1 MREQRVGSPADGRGF
16 PAEVHGMRPSDHGI
30 EKTGGKEYKTDY
42 KEGAAGRRRAVTED
56 KGAYRMRVLIID
68 GQGGG
73 LGRQLVGAVK
83 EYDPGIE
90 VLAVG
95 TNSAATNAMLRA
107 GADQAATGEN
117 SVAVASKKADVI
129 MGPVGIV
136 IADSMLG
143 EITPRMAVAVGQS
156 SAKRILIPVNLC
168 DNIVVGVSDA
178 SMGKNV
184 QNAVETLARFTQ
196 EIR

>member
-1 MREQRVGSPADGRGF
+1 
-16 PAEVHGMRPSDHGI
+16 
-30 EKTGGKEYKTDY
+30 
-42 KEGAAGRRRAVTED
+42 
-56 KGAYRMRVLIID
+56 MRVLIID

-73 LGRQLVGAVK
+73 LGRQLVTAVK
-83 EYDPGIE
+83 EYDQDIE

-95 TNSAATNAMLRA
+95 TNSAATNAMLKA

-117 SVAVASKKADVI
+117 SVVVASERVDVI

-143 EITPRMAVAVGQS
+143 EITPRIAVAVGQS
-156 SAKRILIPVNLC
+156 RAKRILIPVNLC
-168 DNIVVGVSDA
+168 DNIVVGVSDV

-184 QNAVETLARFTQ
+184 QNAIESLKKSFDSDGN
-196 EIR
+196 

>member
-1 MREQRVGSPADGRGF
+1 
-16 PAEVHGMRPSDHGI
+16 
-30 EKTGGKEYKTDY
+30 
-42 KEGAAGRRRAVTED
+42 
-56 KGAYRMRVLIID
+56 MRVLIID

-73 LGRQLVGAVK
+73 LGRQLVTAVK
-83 EYDPGIE
+83 EYDQDIE

-95 TNSAATNAMLRA
+95 TNSAATNAMLKA

-117 SVAVASKKADVI
+117 SVVVASERVDVI

-143 EITPRMAVAVGQS
+143 EITPRMAVALGQS
-156 SAKRILIPVNLC
+156 RAKRILIPVNLC
-168 DNIVVGVSDA
+168 DNIVVGVSDV

-184 QNAVETLARFTQ
+184 QNAIESLKKSFDSDGN
-196 EIR
+196 

>member
-1 MREQRVGSPADGRGF
+1 MGDDA
-16 PAEVHGMRPSDHGI
+16 MKI
-30 EKTGGKEYKTDY
+30 
-42 KEGAAGRRRAVTED
+42 
-56 KGAYRMRVLIID
+56 LIID

-73 LGRQLVGAVK
+73 LGRQLVSAVK
-83 EYDPGIE
+83 EFDHNIE
-90 VLAVG
+90 VMAVG
-95 TNSAATNAMLRA
+95 TNSAAANAMLRA

-117 SVAVASKKADVI
+117 SVVVASGRADVI

-168 DNIVVGVSDA
+168 DNIVVGVADVPMA
-178 SMGKNV
+178 KNV
-184 QNAVETLARFTQ
+184 QKAIETLAGFTD
-196 EIR
+196 

>member
-1 MREQRVGSPADGRGF
+1 
-16 PAEVHGMRPSDHGI
+16 
-30 EKTGGKEYKTDY
+30 
-42 KEGAAGRRRAVTED
+42 
-56 KGAYRMRVLIID
+56 MRVLIID

-73 LGRQLVGAVK
+73 LGRQLVTAVK
-83 EYDPGIE
+83 EYDQDIE

-95 TNSAATNAMLRA
+95 TNSAATNTMLKA

-117 SVAVASKKADVI
+117 SVVVASERVDVI

-156 SAKRILIPVNLC
+156 RAKRILIPVNLC

-184 QNAVETLARFTQ
+184 QNAIDALKKSLDAD
-196 EIR
+196 

>member
-1 MREQRVGSPADGRGF
+1 
-16 PAEVHGMRPSDHGI
+16 
-30 EKTGGKEYKTDY
+30 
-42 KEGAAGRRRAVTED
+42 
-56 KGAYRMRVLIID
+56 MRVLIID

-73 LGRQLVGAVK
+73 LGRQLVTAVK
-83 EYDPGIE
+83 EYDQDIE

-95 TNSAATNAMLRA
+95 TNSAATNAMLKA

-117 SVAVASKKADVI
+117 SVVVASERVDVI

-156 SAKRILIPVNLC
+156 RAKRILIPVNLC
-168 DNIVVGVSDA
+168 DNIVVGVSDV

-184 QNAVETLARFTQ
+184 QNAIESLKKSFDSDGN
-196 EIR
+196 

>member
-1 MREQRVGSPADGRGF
+1 M
-16 PAEVHGMRPSDHGI
+16 
-30 EKTGGKEYKTDY
+30 K
-42 KEGAAGRRRAVTED
+42 
-56 KGAYRMRVLIID
+56 VLIID

-73 LGRQLVGAVK
+73 LGRQLVAAVK
-83 EYDPGIE
+83 EYDRSIE

-95 TNSAATNAMLRA
+95 TNSAATNAMLKA

-117 SVAVASKKADVI
+117 SVAVASKKAEVI

-168 DNIVVGVSDA
+168 DNIVVGVP
-178 SMGKNV
+178 MHPWE
-184 QNAVETLARFTQ
+184 ETCRVRLKY
-196 EIR
+196 

>member
-1 MREQRVGSPADGRGF
+1 
-16 PAEVHGMRPSDHGI
+16 
-30 EKTGGKEYKTDY
+30 
-42 KEGAAGRRRAVTED
+42 
-56 KGAYRMRVLIID
+56 MRVLIID

-73 LGRQLVGAVK
+73 LGRQLVTAVK
-83 EYDPGIE
+83 EYDQDIE

-95 TNSAATNAMLRA
+95 TNSAATNAMLKA

-117 SVAVASKKADVI
+117 SVVVASERVDVI

-156 SAKRILIPVNLC
+156 RAKRTLIPVNLC

-184 QNAVETLARFTQ
+184 QNAIESLKKSFDSDGN
-196 EIR
+196 